1 VTNPS
6 TNPEL
11 LDALAREFMAHKYDL
26 KYLIRTITS
35 SRAYQLSSEAT
46 KQNGE
51 DSAFYSH
58 YIVKRLPAEVM
69 LDAINAS
76 TGTQEK
82 FDGLPLG
89 FRAIQLPDPTIQ
101 NYFLDTFGRAPRV
114 IACECERPAEPNMG
128 QALHLI
134 MGDVVNRK

>member
-1 VTNPS
+1 NILFARNIVNRYWGYLMGRGMVEPIDDLRVTNPP

-89 FRAIQLPDPTIQ
+89 FRAIQLPDP
-101 NYFLDTFGRAPRV
+101 
-114 IACECERPAEPNMG
+114 
-128 QALHLI
+128 
-134 MGDVVNRK
+134 